1 MTAGLGPVPS
11 GAARTVVSPFSRI
24 YGLGSIYG
32 KSIRDSRLAFTIV
45 AGLLGG

>member
-11 GAARTVVSPFSRI
+11 GAARTVASPFGSI

-32 KSIRDSRLAFTIV
+32 KSIRDSRLAFMIA